1 MAITKVSHQTDFLA
15 LIELVNNTDRLRPV
29 CVVSTPAGSSVP
41 SFDIEELERQSGDL
55 ASFFILPTGELTWQ
69 FAEILGSKASVFNG
83 AAKVF
88 AGDWATNDEW
98 PKLFYCLDK
107 FQDGDTQNL
116 IDHIWKF
123 ASEKDLEK
131 YLDVKAKPEKAT
143 LLMFLGSRAFVKLSS
158 GYPATVRQELTA
170 PGIPL
175 EWLFSKGAEIDGKY
189 NESERLFLPT
199 LTTQTLSSLVDFYGY
214 NNLVLVLIKSTERK
228 KGTATIYPGIDIQF
242 DLDEISGNDRDLV
255 TDFLEPGQVVAM
267 RLYRDS
273 QGRTRLKMNDID
285 DDEVPVEAMPVI
297 PGGPSWLLPERDIE
311 IESDVQDSKPE
322 TLIIDIPQAPATE
335 LSEVSTSPIP
345 VPKPGTYTAVST
357 DASPMLT
364 GGSERKWKDFAQGLL
379 KQIETLKAQFKVASD
394 ARTDAIAS
402 RDALKRHIQETNRA
416 SATARRKSAAQNPN
430 RSNTRSRR
438 DRWST
443 NEDWFNEELRRVWIS
458 RYKPEERNSSYPLDL
473 SKFSYGPM
481 FFESIFDPHFTED
494 ELRKAV
500 RAIVDIVTGREA
512 DARQNRVHPLRE
524 SESPSAP
531 QRTRPDGSKAWRA
544 NIEDK
549 TPQARRLH
557 YWKETTGLIELA
569 KVAKHDDFSA

>member
-1 MAITKVSHQTDFLA
+1 MAAVRISDKIDLYA
-15 LIELVNNTDRLRPV
+15 LIELIKNTDRAKPV
-29 CVVSTPAGSSVP
+29 CVISTPTGSSFP
-41 SFDIEELERQSGDL
+41 SFDIEELERQAGDL
-55 ASFFILPTGELTWQ
+55 ASFYILPTGDFTSQ
-69 FAEILGSKASVFNG
+69 FAETLGSKASVFNG
-83 AAKVF
+83 DAKVF

-98 PKLFYCLDK
+98 PRLFRCLEK

-116 IDHIWKF
+116 IDYIWKF
-123 ASEKDLEK
+123 ATEKDLEK
-131 YLDVKAKPEKAT
+131 YLDVKARPDKAT
-143 LLMFLGSRAFVKLSS
+143 LSLFLGSRAFVKLSN
-158 GYPATVRQELTA
+158 GDPATLRQELTA

-175 EWLFSKGAEIDGKY
+175 EWLFSKGSQIVGKY

-199 LTTQTLSSLVDFYGY
+199 LNTETLSSLVDKYGY
-214 NNLVLVLIKSTERK
+214 NNLVLVLIKTAERK
-228 KGTATIYPGIDIQF
+228 KGSATIYPGIDINF

-255 TDFLEPGQVVAM
+255 TDFLEPCQVVAM

-285 DDEVPVEAMPVI
+285 DDEVPVDAIPVV

-311 IESDVQDSKPE
+311 IESDISDLKPQ
-322 TLIIDIPQAPATE
+322 TLVIDIPQEPTTE
-335 LSEVSTSPIP
+335 LPEVSTSSIP

-357 DASPMLT
+357 DSSPLLT
-364 GGSERKWKDFAQGLL
+364 GGTERVWKDFVQNLL
-379 KQIETLKAQFKVASD
+379 KQIETLTNQFKVASD
-394 ARTDAIAS
+394 GEASAIAS
-402 RDALKRHIQETNRA
+402 REALKRHIQESNRA
-416 SATARRKSAAQNPN
+416 STTARRKSAAQNPN

-458 RYKPEERNSSYPLDL
+458 RYKPEERTSNYPLDF
-473 SKFSYGPM
+473 KQFTYGPM
-481 FFESIFDPHFTED
+481 FFESVLDPHLTED

-500 RAIVDIVTGREA
+500 RTIVDVVTGRES
-512 DARQNRVHPLRE
+512 DTRQNRVHPLRE
-524 SESPSAP
+524 SESPAAP

-544 NIEDK
+544 NIEDN

-557 YWKETTGLIELA
+557 YWKDTSGQIELS

>member
-1 MAITKVSHQTDFLA
+1 MATTKVSSKTDLLA
-15 LIELVNNTDRLRPV
+15 LIELVKNKDRLRPV
-29 CVVSTPAGSSVP
+29 CVVSTPTGSSLT
-41 SFDIEELERQSGDL
+41 SFDMEELERQAGDL
-55 ASFFILPTGELTWQ
+55 ASFFILPTGEFTWQ
-69 FAEILGSKASVFNG
+69 FAETLGSKASLYNG

-88 AGDWATNDEW
+88 AGDWATDDEW
-98 PKLFYCLDK
+98 PKLFYCLEK

-143 LLMFLGSRAFVKLSS
+143 ISIFLGSRAFVKLSNS
-158 GYPATVRQELTA
+158 YPATVRQELTA

-175 EWLFSKGAEIDGKY
+175 EWLFSKGSQIDGKY

-199 LTTQTLSSLVDFYGY
+199 LNTETLSSLVDKYGY
-214 NNLVLVLIKSTERK
+214 NKLVLVLIKTTERK
-228 KGTATIYPGIDIQF
+228 KGSATIYPGIDIHF
-242 DLDEISGNDRDLV
+242 DLDEISGNNRDLV

-285 DDEVPVEAMPVI
+285 DEEIPVEAIPVT
-297 PGGPSWLLPERDIE
+297 PGGPSWLIPERDIE
-311 IESDVQDSKPE
+311 IESEIPDSKPE
-322 TLIIDIPQAPATE
+322 TLVIDIPQEPKTE
-335 LSEVSTSPIP
+335 LSEVATPSIP

-357 DASPMLT
+357 DSSPMLT
-364 GGSERKWKDFAQGLL
+364 GGSERKWKDFVQSLL
-379 KQIETLKAQFKVASD
+379 KQIETLKNQFKVASD
-394 ARTDAIAS
+394 GEASAIAS
-402 RDALKRHIQETNRA
+402 REALKRHIQETNRA

-458 RYKPEERNSSYPLDL
+458 RYKPEERITSYPLD
-473 SKFSYGPM
+473 FNQFNYGPM
-481 FFESIFDPHFTED
+481 FFDSALDPDLTED

-500 RAIVDIVTGREA
+500 RTIVDVVTGREG

-544 NIEDK
+544 NIEDN

-557 YWKETTGLIELA
+557 YWKDTTGLIELS